1 MREPAATRILPPLLL
16 AVGAVAS
23 LWAVPALLRT
33 ADTVRTARAVDAAEK
48 RLDAGSVLPAFNAA
62 LRDIGDAVEPSVV
75 HVSIAGEAKGRGGSR
90 AFTQTGSGWV
100 WDAEGHVV
108 TNAHVVD
115 GASAV
120 EVQLHDGALRTAK
133 LVGLD
138 LRTDIAVLE
147 IEPTDLHPA
156 RRSNDLPAQGDMVF
170 AFGSPFEFRF
180 SMSSGIVSG
189 IGRSAGL
196 AEVEYE
202 SFIQVD
208 AAINPGNSG
217 GPLVD
222 VRGRVIGMNTA
233 IATGRGSTIGSG
245 QFAGIG
251 LAIPMAIVENVVEQ
265 LIEHGSV
272 AKGWLGV
279 SVLDVPQAGSAALR
293 NPAFAEVARR
303 YQGDGAM
310 VTVVSRGSPAE
321 QAGLRPGDVIRSVGA
336 RRIATR
342 DDVLSEI
349 GTSRPGTTV
358 AIDVWRP
365 DSESAAGGARM
376 TVRPVLG
383 TLDPELNAGPL
394 LDALRRAG
402 LAGLSDA
409 PFERGDARSGGVRVG
424 RSSGP
429 MAADVPAGST
439 IVAVDGQ
446 RVARL
451 DDLVLRLM
459 RQLGQRPRLLGEPS
473 VALTVVRPDGSERE
487 VELPFR

>member
-1 MREPAATRILPPLLL
+1 
-16 AVGAVAS
+16 
-23 LWAVPALLRT
+23 
-33 ADTVRTARAVDAAEK
+33 
-48 RLDAGSVLPAFNAA
+48 
-62 LRDIGDAVEPSVV
+62 
-75 HVSIAGEAKGRGGSR
+75 
-90 AFTQTGSGWV
+90 
-100 WDAEGHVV
+100 
-108 TNAHVVD
+108 
-115 GASAV
+115 
-120 EVQLHDGALRTAK
+120 
-133 LVGLD
+133 
-138 LRTDIAVLE
+138 
-147 IEPTDLHPA
+147 
-156 RRSNDLPAQGDMVF
+156 
-170 AFGSPFEFRF
+170 
-180 SMSSGIVSG
+180 
-189 IGRSAGL
+189 
-196 AEVEYE
+196 
-202 SFIQVD
+202 
-208 AAINPGNSG
+208 
-217 GPLVD
+217 
-222 VRGRVIGMNTA
+222 
-233 IATGRGSTIGSG
+233 
-245 QFAGIG
+245 
-251 LAIPMAIVENVVEQ
+251 
-265 LIEHGSV
+265 
-272 AKGWLGV
+272 
-279 SVLDVPQAGSAALR
+279 
-293 NPAFAEVARR
+293 VARR

-409 PFERGDARSGGVRVG
+409 PFERGDARSGGVHVG